1 MLKKRTRLLKKIFKR
16 NWWFNLAIKLTI
28 YWKVSKTQNVVCD
41 LIKIFFST
49 LLTHQCPIKTLKDIS
64 QGWYLAFFEVN
75 HKIIKNKGQCTTGP
89 TATTVQSPKQ
99 LIVKLHAKNQKIL
112 ELGSEYN
119 FEKVH
124 FEPKFDLLTP
134 IGTGQEFSRRHHI
147 HSPKCL
153 ISV

>member
-1 MLKKRTRLLKKIFKR
+1 MLKKRTTLLKKIFKR

-41 LIKIFFST
+41 LIKIFFSY
-49 LLTHQCPIKTLKDIS
+49 PFDIS

-134 IGTGQEFSRRHHI
+134 IGTGQEFSRRQHI